1 MLDSTIYHISSYEN
15 GIRFGTISKF
25 YLLSTMVP
33 VSKTFDKMFH
43 HTSMVNS
50 NITDMGVITLS
61 NHEIHN
67 KLVEMSVK
75 RFLKHLRTD
84 RSFMHRP
91 RDEVMIADEIVRRSK
106 TETGRFLV
114 DTTTYAENQA
124 FRLRYNRDIVNTYNT
139 ICTMLYLN
147 HKNGTR

>member
-1 MLDSTIYHISSYEN
+1 MYYISSWDN

-25 YLLSTMVP
+25 YLLCESVP
-33 VSKTFDKMFH
+33 QSKAIDKMFH

-50 NITDMGVITLS
+50 NITDMGVITLR
-61 NHEIHN
+61 NDEIHN

-84 RSFMHRP
+84 KSFMHRP

-106 TETGRFLV
+106 TETGRFWV

-147 HKNGTR
+147 HKNGAK